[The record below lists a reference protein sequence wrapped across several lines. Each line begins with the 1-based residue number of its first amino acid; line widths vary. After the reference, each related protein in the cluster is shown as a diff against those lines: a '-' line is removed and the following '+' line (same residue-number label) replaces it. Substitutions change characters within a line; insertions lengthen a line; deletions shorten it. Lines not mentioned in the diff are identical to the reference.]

1 MTNQYGFLPKADRSE
16 LDDDL
21 KDRLSAWFEHAYP
34 DDNLFLTMAK
44 RPDLLK
50 ATYGFIAYVYG
61 GKSKIERDLFELC
74 RLRMAHNNECVH

>member
-1 MTNQYGFLPKADRSE
+1 MTNTYGLLPKADRAE

-21 KDRLSAWFEHAYP
+21 KARLDVWFENAYP

-50 ATYGFIAYVYG
+50 ATFGLIAYVYG
-61 GKSKIERDLFELC
+61 GKSRIDRGLYELC
-74 RLRMAHNNECVH
+74 RLRMARNNECVH

>member
-1 MTNQYGFLPKADRSE
+1 MTNNYGLLPKADRAE

-21 KDRLSAWFEHAYP
+21 KKRLSAWFEHAYP

-61 GKSKIERDLFELC
+61 GKSTIERNLFELC

>member
-1 MTNQYGFLPKADRSE
+1 MTNQYGFLPKADRAE

-21 KDRLSAWFEHAYP
+21 KDRLSVWFEHAYP

>member
-1 MTNQYGFLPKADRSE
+1 MTNAYGFLPKAERAG

-21 KDRLSAWFEHAYP
+21 KDRLGAWFEHAYP

>member
-1 MTNQYGFLPKADRSE
+1 MTNTHGLLPKADRTE

-21 KDRLSAWFEHAYP
+21 KHRLQAWFEHAYP

-74 RLRMAHNNECVH
+74 RLRMAHNNKCVH

>member
-1 MTNQYGFLPKADRSE
+1 MTNPYGFLPKADRAG
-16 LDDDL
+16 LDEDL
-21 KDRLSAWFEHAYP
+21 KDRLDAWFEHAYP